1 MPDLSFFRTSAFR
14 LGLVYLAIFVASV
27 GSLLGFIYW
36 QTAGLIERQTV
47 ATIDAEIKGL
57 AEQYNR
63 QGLGGLIQVVA
74 VRSAVDR
81 AGSSLYLV
89 TDPQRNRLTGNLSG
103 WPTNPIGPDGW
114 VSFNIEPSGEGRHPP
129 PRRALAVTFALDGG
143 HHLLVGRILDEQI
156 AFRHRLIEAL
166 WWSLG
171 LTVLLGL
178 IGGTI
183 ISENLS
189 HRLQAI
195 TRSSDEI
202 MAGNLS
208 RRVPVSKA
216 GDEIDQIAT
225 RFNEVLAEVERLM
238 AGMRQV
244 TDNIAHDLRT
254 PLNRLRSRIEV
265 TLMEGDDPQRY
276 KQALQDTVAEAEGL
290 LNTFNA
296 LLDIAKAEAGPKTA
310 EMAPVDLA
318 EVAESASEL
327 YQPLAEDKNVTLT
340 LHRAAAPTVVGNRH
354 LLSQALVNLLDN
366 AVKYTPP
373 GGAIDVTV
381 GTAREGGAERPRI
394 VVADAGP
401 GIAPED
407 RERVLERFVR
417 LESSRSTPGNGLGL
431 SLVKAVARQHDALLA
446 LDDNRPGLKVTLTF
460 PPVPVKP
467 AAPAKASAAR

>member
-1 MPDLSFFRTSAFR
+1 MPAPKLLRTSAFR

-74 VRSAVDR
+74 LRSAVDR

-89 TDPQRNRLTGNLSG
+89 TDPERTRLTGNLAG
-103 WPTNPIGPDGW
+103 WPNIPIGPDGW
-114 VSFNIEPSGEGRHPP
+114 VSFNIEPSGEGRHAPK
-129 PRRALAVTFALDGG
+129 RALAVTFVLTGG

-166 WWSLG
+166 WWSLA

-183 ISENLS
+183 ISQNLS

-195 TRSSDEI
+195 TKTSSEI

-216 GDEIDQIAT
+216 GDELDQIAT
-225 RFNEVLAEVERLM
+225 RFNEVLDEVERLM

-276 KQALQDTVAEAEGL
+276 KQALQATVTEAEGL

-296 LLDIAKAEAGPKTA
+296 LLDIAKAEAGPTTTDM
-310 EMAPVDLA
+310 EPVDLA
-318 EVAESASEL
+318 EVTESASDL
-327 YQPLAEDKNVTLT
+327 YQPLAEDKGVKLT
-340 LHRAAAPTVVGNRH
+340 LHRAATPTVIGNRH

-366 AVKYTPP
+366 AVKYTPQ

-381 GTAREGGAERPRI
+381 GMVRAGSAEQPQI
-394 VVADAGP
+394 VVADSGP
-401 GIAPED
+401 GILPED
-407 RERVLERFVR
+407 RERVLQRFVR

-431 SLVKAVARQHDALLA
+431 SLVKAVARQHDASLV
-446 LDDNRPGLKVTLTF
+446 LDDNTPGLKVTLTF
-460 PPVPVKP
+460 PP
-467 AAPAKASAAR
+467 APASRAAGA

>member
-1 MPDLSFFRTSAFR
+1 VPALKFVRTSAFR
-14 LGLVYLAIFVASV
+14 VGVVYLAIFVASV
-27 GSLLGFIYW
+27 GGLLGFIYW

-74 VRSAVDR
+74 LRSAVDR

-89 TDPQRNRLTGNLSG
+89 TDPERERLTGNLAN
-103 WPTNPIGPDGW
+103 WPKTPIGPDGW
-114 VSFNIEPSGEGRHPP
+114 VSFSIEPPGEGRHAPK
-129 PRRALAVTFALDGG
+129 RALAVTFVLAGG

-156 AFRHRLIEAL
+156 AFRLRLIEAL
-166 WWSLG
+166 WWSLA

-183 ISENLS
+183 ISQNLS
-189 HRLQAI
+189 HRLLAI
-195 TRSSDEI
+195 TETSGEI

-216 GDEIDQIAT
+216 GDEIDLIAT
-225 RFNEVLAEVERLM
+225 RFNEVLDEVERLM

-276 KQALQDTVAEAEGL
+276 KQALLATVAEAEGL

-296 LLDIAKAEAGPKTA
+296 LLDIAKAEAGPTTA
-310 EMAPVDLA
+310 DMAPVDLA
-318 EVAESASEL
+318 EISESACEL
-327 YQPLAEDKNVTLT
+327 YQPLAEDKGVTFT
-340 LHRAAAPTVVGNRH
+340 LRRAAAPIVVGNRH

-366 AVKYTPP
+366 AVKYTPA
-373 GGAIDVTV
+373 GGTIDVSV
-381 GTAREGGAERPRI
+381 DVARTGNAERPRI
-394 VVADAGP
+394 VVADSGP
-401 GIAPED
+401 GIPPQD

-431 SLVKAVARQHDALLA
+431 SLVKAVARQHDATLS
-446 LDDNRPGLKVTLTF
+446 LDDNAPGLKVTLTF
-460 PPVPVKP
+460 PP
-467 AAPAKASAAR
+467 APAFRTTGS